1 MSPKTIKILV
11 ITVCTVL
18 SGQQGAFSQSFEW
31 VSESKERIE
40 KMQNLELPANCGVDI
55 IDKTVQSCK
64 EIMDVTLAVSPIITN
79 SYLSYFDY
87 CQNTDSVDTN
97 RTSPSLDELYGLGKE
112 IAQLAGKLAELTSSV
127 TNITNIVKTMTAKEV
142 LSSSS
147 NVKYLTKSL
156 PSVGKELYLDFKLL
170 GEMIKDKT
178 GDVKFMEQIDN
189 LFSWL

>member
-1 MSPKTIKILV
+1 
-11 ITVCTVL
+11 
-18 SGQQGAFSQSFEW
+18 
-31 VSESKERIE
+31 
-40 KMQNLELPANCGVDI
+40 MQNLELPANCGVDI
-55 IDKTVQSCK
+55 IDKAVQSCK

-79 SYLSYFDY
+79 SYLSYFDSS
-87 CQNTDSVDTN
+87 QNTDSVDTN

-127 TNITNIVKTMTAKEV
+127 TNITDIVKTMTAKEV

-156 PSVGKELYLDFKLL
+156 SSVGKELYLDFKLL

-178 GDVKFMEQIDN
+178 GDVEFMEQIDN